1 MGLKAFYNS
10 QPSSARC
17 GSGPNTQFGS
27 NCEDHLRFVAQ
38 LFDSSLQN
46 IYFDLQFIFT
56 IFLFSFGPQHYM
68 SFLQNIAR
76 SLKL

>member
-17 GSGPNTQFGS
+17 GSGPQHN
-27 NCEDHLRFVAQ
+27 LVKIVKIRFVAP

-46 IYFDLQFIFT
+46 LFCFYL
-56 IFLFSFGPQHYM
+56 FLTFFYTALAQHYM
-68 SFLQNIAR
+68 SSMQHNLET
-76 SLKL
+76 LV